1 MKKLAT
7 LLALWFALCAVGAN
21 SEEAAPVDGQA
32 ESANGETQS
41 QAQDQN
47 QDDGD
52 EDVDADENAAKPTE
66 EVFTPS
72 EEISE
77 DLAVPFPV
85 DI

>member
-7 LLALWFALCAVGAN
+7 LLALWFALCAAGAN
-21 SEEAAPVDGQA
+21 SEEAVPVDGQD
-32 ESANGETQS
+32 ETANGETQS
-41 QAQDQN
+41 QARDEN
-47 QDDGD
+47 QDDDGGSDTD
-52 EDVDADENAAKPTE
+52 ESAAKPTE

>member
-1 MKKLAT
+1 MKRFAM
-7 LLALWFALCAVGAN
+7 LLALCLSLLAAGAGG
-21 SEEAAPVDGQA
+21 EEAAPVDGQD

-41 QAQDQN
+41 QARDEN
-47 QDDGD
+47 QDDDGGSDTD
-52 EDVDADENAAKPTE
+52 ESAAKPTE

>member
-1 MKKLAT
+1 MKRFAT
-7 LLALWFALCAVGAN
+7 LLALWFALCAAGAN
-21 SEEAAPVDGQA
+21 SEEAAPVDGQD
-32 ESANGETQS
+32 ESTNGETRS
-41 QAQDQN
+41 QAQDEN
-47 QDDGD
+47 QDDDGGSDTD
-52 EDVDADENAAKPTE
+52 ESAAKPTE

>member
-1 MKKLAT
+1 MKRLAT
-7 LLALWFALCAVGAN
+7 LLALWFALCAAGAE

-32 ESANGETQS
+32 ESGNGETQS
-41 QAQDQN
+41 QAQDEN
-47 QDDGD
+47 QDDDGGSD
-52 EDVDADENAAKPTE
+52 TDENATKPTE